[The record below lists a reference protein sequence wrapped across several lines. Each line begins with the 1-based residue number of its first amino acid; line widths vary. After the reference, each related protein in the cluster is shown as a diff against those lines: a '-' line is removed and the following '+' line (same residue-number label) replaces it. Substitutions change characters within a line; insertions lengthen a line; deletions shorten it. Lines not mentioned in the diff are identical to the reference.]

1 MRWLEGSSLTQQFDV
16 MGWDACADI
25 WALGVMAYEVVA
37 GRPALNTVDEVFD
50 CAEGKQFYPWEVRV
64 ASLQLS
70 LA

>member
-1 MRWLEGSSLTQQFDV
+1 